1 MIEGHVAYHLKGI
14 FLPYMAMPHIM
25 DPHKLDGTGNP
36 FEVAPPLVF
45 YAIWQRIGPVSLL

>member
-14 FLPYMAMPHIM
+14 GLPHMAIPNIMGPH
-25 DPHKLDGTGNP
+25 DLDGTGNR

-45 YAIWQRIGPVSLL
+45 YAILQ